1 MIGKRNKQKFK
12 NLIKLTFMQNFN
24 KNLILFCLVML
35 SYSAFSQRYLT
46 EIFDDVQV
54 TSDVTYGQN
63 ATLLF
68 IAQVGGPVKQDL
80 KMDVYE
86 PMNDDNTERPLVLL
100 LHTGNFLPRI
110 VNGGIQGTKSDSSA
124 VEIATRLA
132 KMGYVVASV
141 DYRLGW
147 NPGAPTQ
154 PLRALGLIQA
164 AYRGIQDA
172 RTAVRFFRNDA
183 ANADLYKIDSER
195 VMVWG
200 NGTGGYIGL
209 GMATLDNYNEILT
222 TTSPSGKFFFDNDG
236 DPTTADIPMVVENF
250 HGDIEG
256 KVEVIAPA
264 DGFGYT
270 AGDTSSFSNWPDE
283 SSDIQLVLNVGG
295 ALGDISWLDE
305 NSAPV
310 ISFHH
315 HLDPFA
321 PYESAVLRVPGTNDL
336 IVEVQGSRAIA
347 EKQNDL
353 GNNQPFIDANINDAW
368 TTAAMNNSTI
378 AGHDYFEALSPSVD
392 PANVLGTVEGVVI
405 DWWDPNAI
413 PPDASN
419 PMGLPWNELP
429 NLLADPAGTI
439 TFDQSAQA
447 TNIGQ
452 GPLKAKTNIDSLIG
466 FFAPRAFSV
475 LDLATGTNNISAEEV
490 AMEIAPNP
498 TSTIFNITSNVDSP
512 IQQVRIFDL
521 NGRLV
526 RQYDAVNENK
536 LTVDRNNLASGM
548 HIVMVTF
555 EEGVVSKK
563 VLIN

>member
-1 MIGKRNKQKFK
+1 
-12 NLIKLTFMQNFN
+12 MQNFN
-24 KNLILFCLVML
+24 KNLILILLVML

-46 EIFDDVQV
+46 EVFDDVQV

-63 ATLLF
+63 TTLLF
-68 IAQVGGPVKQDL
+68 IAQLGPVKEDL

-86 PMNDDNTERPLVLL
+86 PVNDNVTERPLVIL

-110 VNGGIQGTKSDSSA
+110 VNGGIMGTKSDSSA

-147 NPGAPTQ
+147 NPAAPSQ

-172 RTAVRFFRNDA
+172 RSAVRFFRNDA
-183 ANADLYKIDSER
+183 ANADLYKIDSDK
-195 VMVWG
+195 VAVWG

-209 GMATLDNYNEILT
+209 GMATLDSYNEILMT
-222 TTSPSGKFFFDNDG
+222 EMPAGKFFFDSDG
-236 DPTTADIPMVVENF
+236 DPNTPDIPMVVPTY

-256 KVEVIAPA
+256 KLEVIAPA
-264 DGFGYT
+264 DGFGYSM
-270 AGDTSSFSNWPDE
+270 GDTSSFSNWPDE
-283 SSDIQLVLNVGG
+283 SSEVQLVLNVGG

-305 NSAPV
+305 NSAPI

-315 HLDPFA
+315 YLDPFA
-321 PYESAVLRVPGTNDL
+321 PYESDVLRVPGTNDL

-347 EKQNDL
+347 EKQNTL
-353 GNNQPFIDANINDAW
+353 GNNQPFIDANISDEW
-368 TTAAMNNSTI
+368 TTAAMNNSAI
-378 AGHDYFEALSPSVD
+378 AGHDYYEALSPKVD
-392 PANVLGTVEGVVI
+392 PANVLGTIEGVVI
-405 DWWDPNAI
+405 DWWDPEAV
-413 PPDASN
+413 PGDLSN
-419 PMGLPWNELP
+419 PMMLPWNQLP
-429 NLLADPAGTI
+429 NTLADPNGTI
-439 TFDQSAQA
+439 TFDQSGMAS
-447 TNIGQ
+447 NIGQ
-452 GPLKAKTNIDSLIG
+452 GPDKAKTNIDSLIG
-466 FFAPRAFSV
+466 FFAPRAV
-475 LDLATGTNNISAEEV
+475 AVMGLTTGTENIAAEEV

-498 TSTIFNITSNVDSP
+498 TSSIFNITSNVDSP

-536 LTVDRNNLASGM
+536 LTVDRSNLASGM

-563 VLIN
+563 VMFN